1 MIMKNKFRQ
10 ELRYMKN
17 KKRIFGSL
25 LLLIGFMLLFM
36 ACSPKPVQ
44 TESVRDNALRLV
56 NELNAGN
63 YDKAYRNFQYEGM
76 KLSLSPG
83 VFKDLWTDLIEE
95 YGEAKEILS
104 SSVNAVDRNTTVSI
118 VVQHEKA
125 PIIVNVIYNEKNRI
139 AGLEYGVLDENV
151 DWTKIDD
158 QTRLAPNETLLTV
171 GTDRFPLNAMLSVPK
186 DGNPPYPLV
195 ILIPG
200 SGPLD
205 MDATVGVCTPFKDI
219 AELLNERGIAVLRYN
234 NRPYEHLDEIGKNI
248 ADFTPYEEIIEDA
261 ITVFQDAKELPEID
275 PERIFLAGHSIGGYF
290 LPKIAES
297 TEDCAGYIMLA
308 ANSYNLEDLIYQQYR
323 YIARMD
329 GKVTLGDKFVLARYQ
344 NMTKRVKNL
353 KEGAKTNP
361 KKLYGVYPN
370 YWLYANKYNAL
381 EAAKKIEK
389 PILFLQGTRDYQ
401 VSMDNFNLWKSTME
415 GKNNAK
421 FIHYENLNHLF
432 MYGDSPSTPYE
443 YSTKKTVEP
452 SVADDIADWIKEVAE

>member
-1 MIMKNKFRQ
+1 M
-10 ELRYMKN
+10 
-17 KKRIFGSL
+17 
-25 LLLIGFMLLFM
+25 
-36 ACSPKPVQ
+36 
-44 TESVRDNALRLV
+44 
-56 NELNAGN
+56 
-63 YDKAYRNFQYEGM
+63 
-76 KLSLSPG
+76 
-83 VFKDLWTDLIEE
+83 
-95 YGEAKEILS
+95 
-104 SSVNAVDRNTTVSI
+104 
-118 VVQHEKA
+118 
-125 PIIVNVIYNEKNRI
+125 NVIYNEKNRI

-329 GKVTLGDKFVLARYQ
+329 GKVTLGDKFVL
-344 NMTKRVKNL
+344 
-353 KEGAKTNP
+353 
-361 KKLYGVYPN
+361 
-370 YWLYANKYNAL
+370 
-381 EAAKKIEK
+381 
-389 PILFLQGTRDYQ
+389 
-401 VSMDNFNLWKSTME
+401 
-415 GKNNAK
+415 
-421 FIHYENLNHLF
+421 
-432 MYGDSPSTPYE
+432 
-443 YSTKKTVEP
+443 
-452 SVADDIADWIKEVAE
+452 